1 MLAAGFSLSQELSLS
16 VCIDPEQAFRWHR
29 VAGPEPQA
37 GRPSSGRAPGSPS
50 AQIPG
55 IVLTSGPGSA
65 VPTAEP
71 SSTGENTWLN
81 RPKFTDLH
89 PQPWT
94 LLSVALW
101 TCGP

>member
-1 MLAAGFSLSQELSLS
+1 MLAAGFSLSQELSLF
-16 VCIDPEQAFRWHR
+16 VCIDPEQAFRWHC

-37 GRPSSGRAPGSPS
+37 GRRRAPGSPS

-55 IVLTSGPGSA
+55 TLLTSGPGSA

-71 SSTGENTWLN
+71 SSTGENTWLD